1 VSCVHLDVR
10 SRTLRT
16 VPRTALSLE
25 GPAALPAGRTALA
38 EGFAAIRAEHELPG
52 RFPSAVLDEAGAVI
66 RDLRSAGL
74 DQVDGIAREDRTDLP
89 LITLDPPGSMD
100 LDQAM
105 GIEPHGSG
113 FRVWYAIADVAAFV
127 RPGGELDREAHRR
140 VLTCYMPDG
149 RVPLHPAEL
158 SEGAASLLPDQ
169 DRPAVLWCVDVDSH
183 GAKVAVDV
191 RRALVRSRAKLDY
204 PAMELALAEGTA
216 PEVID
221 LLRVLGTIL
230 EARQT
235 ARGGLLL
242 DVPTQQVTSA
252 EDGWRLAYAVQ
263 RPIERWN
270 AQISLLIGAAAARI
284 MLRGGVGVLRT
295 LPEPSPVTLRRLR
308 RAARGLGVAWPDRRS
323 YQQLISSLT
332 PDDPHQAALLWE
344 ATALLRGAGYT
355 PFDGGRPAQTRH
367 NALATDYAHA
377 TAPLRRLIDRYTSA
391 VCLALAAGPEVPDWA
406 RAALPELPGE
416 MERGERVT
424 KAVDRACVDL
434 AESVLLADRI
444 GEDFTGVVL
453 DLNDRIDWDQN
464 GKPDAGT
471 VMLRDPAV
479 IARLDGHDLPQGTE
493 VRVRLTK
500 ADVQSRKVYFDWID
514 AE

>member
-1 VSCVHLDVR
+1 MR

-16 VPRTALSLE
+16 VPRTALSLS
-25 GPAALPAGRTALA
+25 GPAPLPAGREALA
-38 EGFAAIRAEHELPG
+38 EGFAAIRAQHELPG
-52 RFPSAVLDEAGAVI
+52 EFPPAVLAEA
-66 RDLRSAGL
+66 RDA
-74 DQVDGIAREDRTDLP
+74 ARDPRRPELDRTDLP
-89 LITLDPPGSMD
+89 LITLDPPGSLD

-105 GIEPHGSG
+105 AIERREAGG

-127 RPGGELDREAHRR
+127 RPGGALEHEARRR
-140 VLTCYMPDG
+140 VLTFYLPDG

-158 SEGAASLLPDQ
+158 SEGAASLLPGQ

-183 GAKVAVDV
+183 GLPIAADV

-204 PAMELALAEGTA
+204 PAMELALAEGRA
-216 PEVID
+216 PEVIG
-221 LLRVLGTIL
+221 LLRELGTIL

-235 ARGGLLL
+235 SRGGMILN
-242 DVPTQQVTSA
+242 VPTQQVTPTD
-252 EDGWRLAYAVQ
+252 DGWRLEYAVE

-284 MLRGGVGVLRT
+284 MLRGGVGVVRT
-295 LPEPSPVTLRRLR
+295 LPEPSPITIRRLR
-308 RAARGLGVAWPDRRS
+308 KASKGLGVAWPDRRS
-323 YQQLISSLT
+323 YQRLVSSLT

-344 ATALLRGAGYT
+344 ATALLRGAAYT
-355 PFDGGRPAQTRH
+355 TFDGTCPAKPRH
-367 NALATDYAHA
+367 SALGIEYAHA
-377 TAPLRRLIDRYTSA
+377 TAPLRRLVDRYTSEC
-391 VCLALAAGPEVPDWA
+391 CLAIAAEREVPGWV
-406 RAALPELPGE
+406 REALSGLPGD
-416 MERGERVT
+416 MERGERLSRT
-424 KAVDRACVDL
+424 VDRACVDL

-479 IARLDGHDLPQGTE
+479 IARLDGHDLPQGAE

-500 ADVQSRKVYFDWID
+500 VDVQGRKVYFDWID

>member
-1 VSCVHLDVR
+1 VHLDVR

-25 GPAALPAGRTALA
+25 GPADLPAGRSSLV
-38 EGFAAIRAEHELPG
+38 EGFAAIRVEHELAG
-52 RFPSAVLDEAGAVI
+52 QFPAAVLDEA
-66 RDLRSAGL
+66 
-74 DQVDGIAREDRTDLP
+74 REAALTVRLPGHDRTDLP
-89 LITLDPPGSMD
+89 LVTLDPPGSMD

-105 GIEPHGSG
+105 AIERRDGG
-113 FRVWYAIADVAAFV
+113 GYRVWYAIADVAAFV
-127 RPGGELDREAHRR
+127 APGGELDREAHRR
-140 VLTCYMPDG
+140 VLTCYLPDD
-149 RVPLHPAEL
+149 RVPLHPVEL
-158 SEGAASLLPDQ
+158 SEGAASLLPGQ
-169 DRPAVLWCVDVDSH
+169 DRPAVLWRVDVDAH
-183 GAKVAVDV
+183 GATVASDV
-191 RRALVRSRAKLDY
+191 RRATVRSRAQLDY
-204 PAMELALAEGTA
+204 PAMELALADGTA
-216 PEVID
+216 PEVMV
-221 LLRVLGTIL
+221 LLREVGAIL

-235 ARGGLLL
+235 ARGGLILN
-242 DVPTQQVTSA
+242 VPTQQITRGA
-252 EDGWRLAYAVQ
+252 DGWRLGYAVE

-270 AQISLLIGAAAARI
+270 AQISLLIGAAAARM
-284 MLRGGVGVLRT
+284 MLHAGVGVVRT

-308 RAARGLGVAWPDRRS
+308 KAAKALGVAWPDKRS
-323 YQQLISSLT
+323 YQQLVSSLT

-355 PFDGGRPAQTRH
+355 PFDGGRPAHFRH
-367 NALATDYAHA
+367 AALAIAYTHA

-391 VCLALAAGPEVPDWA
+391 ACVAIAAGREVPDWV
-406 RAALPELPGE
+406 RSALPELPGE
-416 MERGERVT
+416 MERGDRT
-424 KAVDRACVDL
+424 SKTVDRACIDL
-434 AESVLLADRI
+434 AESVLLGDRI

-500 ADVQSRKVYFDWID
+500 VDVQARKVYFDWID

>member
-1 VSCVHLDVR
+1 MSSVHGGVR

-16 VPRTALSLE
+16 VPRTALSLS
-25 GPAALPAGRTALA
+25 GPAPLPAGRAALA
-38 EGFAAIRAEHELPG
+38 EGFAAIRAEQKLPAE
-52 RFPSAVLDEAGAVI
+52 FSAAVLDEA
-66 RDLRSAGL
+66 RDA
-74 DQVDGIAREDRTDLP
+74 ARGPRRPELDRTDLP
-89 LITLDPPGSMD
+89 LITLDPPGSLD

-105 GIEPHGSG
+105 AIERREGGG
-113 FRVWYAIADVAAFV
+113 FRVWYAIADVGAFV
-127 RPGGELDREAHRR
+127 RPGGALEREARRR
-140 VLTCYMPDG
+140 VLTFYLPDG

-158 SEGAASLLPDQ
+158 SEGAASLLPGQ

-183 GAKVAVDV
+183 GAPVAADV

-204 PAMELALAEGTA
+204 PAMELELAQGRA
-216 PEVID
+216 PEVIG
-221 LLRVLGTIL
+221 LLRELGTIL

-235 ARGGLLL
+235 SRGGMIVN
-242 DVPTQQVTSA
+242 VPTQQVTPA
-252 EDGWRLAYAVQ
+252 DDGWRLEYAVE

-270 AQISLLIGAAAARI
+270 AQISLLIGAAAAEI
-284 MLRGGVGVLRT
+284 MLRGGVGIVRT
-295 LPEPSPVTLRRLR
+295 LPEPSPITVRRLR
-308 RAARGLGVAWPDRRS
+308 KAARALGVVWPDRRS
-323 YQQLISSLT
+323 YQRLVSSLT

-344 ATALLRGAGYT
+344 ATALLRGAAYT
-355 PFDGGRPAQTRH
+355 PFDGTYPTRPRH
-367 NALATDYAHA
+367 SALGIEYAHT
-377 TAPLRRLIDRYTSA
+377 TAPLRRLVDRYTA
-391 VCLALAAGPEVPDWA
+391 ECCLAIAAGRAVPHWV
-406 RAALPELPGE
+406 REALTELPGE
-416 MERGERVT
+416 MERGERLSKT
-424 KAVDRACVDL
+424 VDRACVDL

-479 IARLDGHDLPQGTE
+479 IARLDGHDLPQGAE

-500 ADVQSRKVYFDWID
+500 VDVRGRKVYFDWID

>member
-1 VSCVHLDVR
+1 MSCVHRDVR

-16 VPRTALSLE
+16 VPRTALSLS
-25 GPAALPAGRTALA
+25 GPAPLPAGRAALA
-38 EGFAAIRAEHELPG
+38 EGFAAIREDHELPG
-52 RFPSAVLDEAGAVI
+52 EFPQAVLDEVGDAI
-66 RDLRSAGL
+66 RDVRLPTL
-74 DQVDGIAREDRTDLP
+74 DRTDLP
-89 LITLDPPGSMD
+89 LVTLDPPGSQD

-105 GIEPHGSG
+105 GIERRPGGG

-140 VLTCYMPDG
+140 VLTCYLPDV

-158 SEGAASLLPDQ
+158 SEGAASLLPNQ
-169 DRPAVLWCVDVDSH
+169 DRPAVLWCVDVDVH
-183 GAKVAVDV
+183 GAPVASDV
-191 RRALVRSRAKLDY
+191 QRALVRSRAQLDY
-204 PAMELALAEGTA
+204 PAMELALAEGRA
-216 PEVID
+216 PEVVS
-221 LLRVLGTIL
+221 LLQELGGLL

-235 ARGGLLL
+235 SRGGMILN
-242 DVPTQQVTSA
+242 VPTQQVSA
-252 EDGWRLAYAVQ
+252 SPDGWRLEYAVE

-284 MLRGGVGVLRT
+284 MLRGGAGIVRT
-295 LPEPSPVTLRRLR
+295 LPEPSPVTIRRLR
-308 RAARGLGVAWPDRRS
+308 KAAKGLGVVWPDRRS
-323 YQQLISSLT
+323 YQRLVSSLT

-344 ATALLRGAGYT
+344 ATALLRGAAYT
-355 PFDGGRPAQTRH
+355 PFDGACPAKPKH
-367 NALATDYAHA
+367 SALGIAYAHA
-377 TAPLRRLIDRYTSA
+377 TAPLRRLVDRYTSEC
-391 VCLALAAGPEVPDWA
+391 CLAIAAGKEVPDWV
-406 RAALPELPGE
+406 REALPGLPGD
-416 MERGERVT
+416 MERGERLSKT
-424 KAVDRACVDL
+424 VDRACVDL

-479 IARLDGHDLPQGTE
+479 IARLDGHDLPQGAE

-500 ADVQSRKVYFDWID
+500 VDVVERKVYFDWID